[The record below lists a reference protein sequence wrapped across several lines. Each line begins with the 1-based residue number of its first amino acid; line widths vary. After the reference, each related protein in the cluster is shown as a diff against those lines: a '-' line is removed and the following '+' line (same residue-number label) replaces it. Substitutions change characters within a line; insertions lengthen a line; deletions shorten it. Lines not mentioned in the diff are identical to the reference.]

1 MIFIKRY
8 RIELLLAVLLIAV
21 LTNLAAMLRRGQ
33 SVPDQQPLIEAYDRI
48 IQAKDQ
54 VIQVQEKLR
63 AELREERIHL
73 QARDSA
79 LIIQLAASQPKYV
92 ANEKKYNQIPAA
104 VDGLDLSQL
113 RREFSTY

>member
-1 MIFIKRY
+1 MLFLKKY

-21 LTNLAAMLRRGQ
+21 LANLATMLRRGS

-54 VIQVQEKLR
+54 VILVQEKLR
-63 AELREERIHL
+63 SELKEERLQL

-79 LIIQLAASQPKYV
+79 LIIRLAENQPKYLT
-92 ANEKKYNQIPAA
+92 NEKKLNQIPVY
-104 VDGLDLSQL
+104 VDGLDRGQL
-113 RREFSTY
+113 RREFADY